1 MNVEPM
7 KLIIE
12 NYRAIQD
19 AEISLNGLTVVSGVN
34 GCGKSTISKMLFSI
48 FTISNDFYPIAR
60 LNNLSKLK
68 EYYDLFNFILKGMQ
82 LGALQIFSGNQSSNN
97 SKKNELDALGENL
110 KTILINKK
118 FSKEDEE
125 NLKSD
130 ISQVINELLSLSLE
144 IINNSKHRNPWSN
157 LVHFTLKQKAKE
169 FGILPNKNLNNSD
182 YLKYFFKEAKSD
194 IINIISTIF
203 EEAFITRPKK
213 YFLDNLPSL
222 FHTSEIPSKLELH
235 ENGRKI
241 IGQDQNI
248 LEPFY
253 VKNVIYLNTPM
264 ALQSVNPNH
273 EYWQELNSLLIKKV
287 DKNTL
292 IPQGNKSLCEEIIKV
307 IGGDINISSENP
319 RITFSKKNDSLKLD
333 LIDCATGIQSL
344 SIIYALLNNNS
355 INNKT
360 LLILDEP
367 EAHLHPQWIVE
378 LARILVLLRKEI
390 GCHIFIS
397 THSTDMVRGIKYL
410 SGKEEIEDNVNFFIA
425 QSLETNGRYCY
436 KDLKNNISD
445 IFKCFNKSLS
455 KIDGFLEQE

>member
-68 EYYDLFNFILKGMQ
+68 EYYDLFNFILNGMQ
-82 LGALQIFSGNQSSNN
+82 LAALQIFSENQLSNN

-130 ISQVINELLSLSLE
+130 ISQVINKLLSLSLE
-144 IINNSKHRNPWSN
+144 IINNSKDRNPWSN

-169 FGILPNKNLNNSD
+169 FGIRSNKNLNNSD
-182 YLKYFFKEAKSD
+182 YFKYFFEKATSD

-241 IGQDQNI
+241 IGEDQNI

-287 DKNTL
+287 DKDTL
-292 IPQGNKSLCEEIIKV
+292 IPQENKSLCEEIIKV
-307 IGGDINISSENP
+307 IGGDINISSK
-319 RITFSKKNDSLKLD
+319 RITFSKRNDSLKLD

-344 SIIYALLNNNS
+344 SIIYTLLNNNS

-378 LARILVLLRKEI
+378 LARILVLLRKKI

-410 SGKEEIEDNVNFFIA
+410 SKKERIEDNVNFFIA